1 MIYGQKSEKRDDL
14 EEKQKSYRKKLKK
27 LGQEL
32 SELQNHYKNE
42 QAKLDEKTKSYEA
55 KLKKIDDKLRDI

>member
-1 MIYGQKSEKRDDL
+1 MGKSEKRDDL

-32 SELQNHYKNE
+32 SELQNYYKNE

-55 KLKKIDDKLRDI
+55 KLKKIDDNLKDI